1 MLVVRITS
9 VTRPGCQTANRRF
22 VRVEQSQGRDRQA
35 SEPVQAFHASARPA
49 GRTRRDRLTTPPRRR
64 PHERGDP

>member
-35 SEPVQAFHASARPA
+35 SEPVQAFHASAPTRRPDPARPA
-49 GRTRRDRLTTPPRRR
+49 HDTAAASPAR
-64 PHERGDP
+64 ER